1 MAKEKPVNYKFRD
14 LKIFGSTEWLANNEK
29 KYRLVYD
36 EIECSF
42 IYCELSFFNKLFD
55 ENDWDVKIS
64 LKCINQADGTELCN
78 LIADRPIK
86 KDENIV
92 YVR

>member
-1 MAKEKPVNYKFRD
+1 
-14 LKIFGSTEWLANNEK
+14 LI
-29 KYRLVYD
+29 
-36 EIECSF
+36 
-42 IYCELSFFNKLFD
+42 FFNKLFD